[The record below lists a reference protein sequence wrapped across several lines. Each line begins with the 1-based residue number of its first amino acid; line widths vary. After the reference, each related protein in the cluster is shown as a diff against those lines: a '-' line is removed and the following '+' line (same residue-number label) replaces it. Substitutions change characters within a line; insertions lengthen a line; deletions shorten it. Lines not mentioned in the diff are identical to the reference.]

1 VSASGTADADLI
13 AELLGR
19 HYREPSRQRAQALF
33 DAQPSGRQD
42 VVLRFALGLPVEL
55 SDPAL
60 REREAAAT
68 LARDAVFYIR
78 RCFSG
83 EGATHYQVLG
93 LTPDASPDAVRE
105 NFRLLMQLI
114 HPDRQGT
121 QPRWPEGFAARVNR
135 AYAALKAPETRAAY
149 DRELAAR
156 AGDVVARAA
165 AAARS
170 GSREPPRRVAR
181 RGPLPPAPPWPEWLT
196 VGVGECVREHPA
208 MSSLLAIVVGAASI
222 IGAVAWESREAT
234 VTREARPEVVAKRP
248 VTVAAPAVEP
258 ESPSLATAAAP
269 VAAMSPPAEPA
280 ATVERIP
287 AGAGVANPRLATPV
301 RDTGAPLNA
310 RAASVAPASA
320 ARADA
325 VAATASDPQPSASPA
340 AKVPTATGLA
350 SAPPPSGD
358 RVAPSTAAVAPG
370 GGEPVPV
377 VAAMAAAGP
386 PALPAAAEPASL
398 TPPPANGEIEALFA
412 ALVEAY
418 ERGRPD
424 AFAALFDD
432 NAETNLRRGR
442 PAIRGEYDELFRQ
455 SSWRRMQLTRINWR
469 RVGDRALAKGE
480 ISVRI
485 GWRDGRE
492 VEQRVAVDMELV
504 RRDGRALIAKL
515 SQQPRN

>member
-1 VSASGTADADLI
+1 MSASGTADADLI

-33 DAQPSGRQD
+33 AAQPPGRQD

-55 SDPAL
+55 ADPAL
-60 REREAAAT
+60 RGREAAAR

-83 EGATHYQVLG
+83 DGATHYQVLG

-121 QPRWPEGFAARVNR
+121 QPRWPESFAARVNR
-135 AYAALKAPETRAAY
+135 AYAVLKVPQTRAAY

-170 GSREPPRRVAR
+170 GSGAPPRRAAR
-181 RGPLPPAPPWPEWLT
+181 RGPRPPAPPLPEWLT
-196 VGVGECVREHPA
+196 VGVGGCVREHPA

-222 IGAVAWESREAT
+222 IGTVAWESRDAT
-234 VTREARPEVVAKRP
+234 LTREARSEIIAKRP
-248 VTVAAPAVEP
+248 VTVAARAAEP
-258 ESPSLATAAAP
+258 EFPGLAPAAAP
-269 VAAMSPPAEPA
+269 VAAASPPAAPA
-280 ATVERIP
+280 TATERIP
-287 AGAGVANPRLATPV
+287 APATDASPRDAAPV
-301 RDTGAPLNA
+301 RESGVPATARTVSATAP
-310 RAASVAPASA
+310 A

-325 VAATASDPQPSASPA
+325 GAATAPQPPASPA
-340 AKVPTATGLA
+340 AYLPTATVLA
-350 SAPPPSGD
+350 SAPLAPGD
-358 RVAPSTAAVAPG
+358 PAAASTTAVALG
-370 GGEPVPV
+370 GGGAVPV
-377 VAAMAAAGP
+377 GATMAAALP
-386 PALPAAAEPASL
+386 SALPAAAEPTSV
-398 TPPPANGEIEALFA
+398 TPPPANGEIEAFFA
-412 ALVEAY
+412 AFVDAY

-442 PAIRGEYDELFRQ
+442 PAIRGDYDELFRQ
-455 SSWRRMQLTRINWR
+455 SSWRRMQLTRISWR

-492 VEQRVAVDMELV
+492 VEQHVAVDMELV